1 MDNQWMP
8 EVVPEKQMDL
18 GRIFS
23 GCSME
28 GVCCVC
34 GFLSLWVDKEV
45 PNDRCVPR
53 LARVAITKQ
62 KLQLDSA
69 LTILINQ

>member
-1 MDNQWMP
+1 
-8 EVVPEKQMDL
+8 
-18 GRIFS
+18 
-23 GCSME
+23 
-28 GVCCVC
+28 VC